1 MTGIALSRRF
11 YHRAV
16 RPLLGGRPHAAAL
29 LGEGSEVLGF
39 DDGVSTDHD
48 FGPRVQVFLPPGA
61 AALSLAG
68 LPATFEG
75 HPTVYGVTDRLGGAP
90 GHQVEVTTAGAFFT
104 RRLGVDP
111 AVGMGLADWLLTPTQ
126 TLATLTAG
134 AVFHDPDGELA
145 RRRDALR
152 WYPDDVWRYALAAG
166 WLRVAQE
173 EAFVGRAGAAGDDLG
188 SRLVAA
194 RLVRELVRLAYLLE
208 RRWAPY
214 PKWLGRGFAEL
225 GLSAVAGPALAAATA
240 AADWREREDALV
252 TAAGM
257 LAAATNDRGLA
268 APVDPAPRAYHT
280 RDIRVV
286 GADRLT
292 VALTA
297 AITDPGLRALVDRLG
312 GRRGGPIGTLPGTI
326 DQVTDSTEI
335 LLSPGRCRS
344 AAPLLGLALGGG
356 DPAAARS
363 DLSAVPEVDR
373 RP

>member
-1 MTGIALSRRF
+1 VSGIALSRRF
-11 YHRAV
+11 YETAV

-39 DDGVSTDHD
+39 DDEVSTDHD
-48 FGPRVQVFLPPGA
+48 FGPRVQLFLPAGA
-61 AALSLAG
+61 APPSFAA

-75 HPTVYGVTDRLGGAP
+75 RPTVFATADGGAS
-90 GHQVEVTTAGAFFT
+90 HQIDVTTAAAFFT
-104 RRLGVDP
+104 RRVGTDP
-111 AVGMGLADWLLTPTQ
+111 ADGLSLADWLLLPSQ
-126 TLATLTAG
+126 TAASLTAG

-145 RRRDALR
+145 RRRAALR

-194 RLVRELVRLAYLLE
+194 RLVRELVRLAHLIE

-214 PKWLGRGFAEL
+214 PKWLGSGFARL
-225 GLSAVAGPALAAATA
+225 GLAATAGPALAAVTA
-240 AADWREREDALV
+240 AADWRDREDALV

-257 LAAATNDRGLA
+257 LVTATNDLSLA
-268 APVDPAPRAYHT
+268 APVDPAPRRFFT
-280 RDIRVV
+280 RDIQVV
-286 GADRLT
+286 AADRLT
-292 VALTA
+292 VALA
-297 AITDPGLRALVDRLG
+297 AAVTDPEVRALLDRLG

-335 LLSPGRCRS
+335 LGDPVRCRS
-344 AAPLLGLALGGG
+344 AAPLLGLDQAGG
-356 DPAAARS
+356 DAHP
-363 DLSAVPEVDR
+363 D
-373 RP
+373 